1 MLVRRYS
8 LHRKCR
14 PARTVITKGVPVVL
28 ARRNTERRP
37 MSRPDKSSSFDVQR
51 IESETFIEGI
61 EFYGELPSTNDRA
74 LQLDFSGQVATP
86 LLVLAQRQ
94 TAGRGRGRHRWW
106 SSEGALTFTLVIDAA
121 AIGLSMNRLP
131 PPPISLTSGL
141 AICESLDDLVPS
153 TEIGL
158 KWPND
163 VCLYGRKICGI
174 LIEVLAK
181 QRLCAAIGIGL
192 NVNNSLSSAPKEL
205 QSVATSLI
213 DVTGR
218 THDLTDVMIHI
229 LNSLETELRAL
240 AACDTALPER
250 WRSRCVLRG
259 RHVQIETETRKS
271 MGICQGIDSDGAIIL
286 QTQSG
291 TQRIFSGVVTRV
303 A

>member
-1 MLVRRYS
+1 
-8 LHRKCR
+8 
-14 PARTVITKGVPVVL
+14 
-28 ARRNTERRP
+28 

-74 LQLDFSGQVATP
+74 LQLDFGGQLATP

-106 SSEGALTFTLVIDAA
+106 SSDGALTFTLVIDAT
-121 AIGLSMNRLP
+121 AIGLSMNRL
-131 PPPISLTSGL
+131 PPISLTSGL
-141 AICESLDDLVPS
+141 AICETLDDLVPS
-153 TEIGL
+153 NEIGL

-174 LIEVLAK
+174 LVEVLAK

-218 THDLTDVMIHI
+218 THELTDVLIHI
-229 LNSLETELRAL
+229 LNRLERELRAL
-240 AACDTALPER
+240 AACDTALPQR

-259 RHVQIETETRKS
+259 RHVQIDTESRNW

-291 TQRIFSGVVTRV
+291 TQRLFSGVVTKV
-303 A
+303 D